1 MAEDRL
7 GNLVD
12 PALNLPD
19 DQWLD
24 LIEDI
29 AEDHGYFEPLG
40 PDHSVTFIDRGPV
53 LLVTFETIE
62 SIRDRVHSD
71 VPMGW
76 ELSDDAGWSQLCLLS
91 QGETWF
97 RHRAVYGY
105 FDGLVDSGF
114 FDDYDRVIFYG
125 AESCGYA
132 AAAYSVAAPGSTVI
146 ALSPQATLDP
156 RVTEWDD
163 RFLHMRRTSFT
174 DRYGYAPDMIEAAD
188 RAFILYDPG
197 SDEEAMHASLFD
209 RQNVTRIRC
218 RYQNGQIER
227 FLRRADLLKPLLNIA
242 ATRDL
247 QPLDF
252 YRALRARRDYLPY
265 LRAFL
270 HELET
275 ERRPWL
281 IALMCRSVLRRVNIP
296 RFQRQLSL
304 ALRELERKGLALPPD
319 PGGASQPA
327 PSREPA

>member
-1 MAEDRL
+1 MSYKDL
-7 GNLVD
+7 GAAID

-19 DQWLD
+19 DAWLD
-24 LIEDI
+24 QIEDI
-29 AEDHGYFEPLG
+29 AEDNGYFEPLG
-40 PDHSVTFIDRGPV
+40 PDHSVTFIDRGAT

-62 SIRDRVHSD
+62 SIRDQTHAD
-71 VPMGW
+71 VPLGW
-76 ELSDDAGWSQLCLLS
+76 ELIQGTDWSQLCLLS

-105 FDGLVDSGF
+105 FDSLVDRGF

-132 AAAYSVAAPGSTVI
+132 AAAFSVAAPGSCVLAI
-146 ALSPQATLDP
+146 SPQATLDP
-156 RVTEWDD
+156 RMTEWDD

-188 RAFILYDPG
+188 RAFVLYDPEM
-197 SDEEAMHASLFD
+197 DEEAMHASLFD

-227 FLRRADLLKPLLNIA
+227 FLRRSELIKPLITIA
-242 ATRDL
+242 ASRDL
-247 QPLDF
+247 NALDI

-265 LRAFL
+265 LRKFL

-281 IALMCRSVLRRVNIP
+281 MALMCRSVLRRINIP
-296 RFQRQLSL
+296 RFQRQLTQSL
-304 ALRELERKGLALPPD
+304 RDLERTGRALPPERVHEL
-319 PGGASQPA
+319 A
-327 PSREPA
+327 